1 MIDALRY
8 ESVRVRTIGSTY
20 WTVLLGLLLC
30 GLIALGFGIDTR
42 GTSLSPAAATLL
54 LAAGGESLPFSV
66 LGLAVSIIGILS
78 TGHEYRYG
86 TIYPTLTAI
95 PKRSALLAAKVLVV
109 ASVSAAAAVTVIAVC
124 WLVGTVTRSEP
135 LPLANKPIPVVL
147 AGYVVLVMLYAVLGV
162 VLGQLTR
169 SIPAASFIVLVSPL
183 VIEPVISALPELD
196 VLSWLR
202 GIVPYLPFTAGMQL
216 VTAGLSAASQNGDS
230 LGRWEGGAVFAI
242 FISVLLAIG
251 WLLFVRRDA

>member
-1 MIDALRY
+1 M
-8 ESVRVRTIGSTY
+8 
-20 WTVLLGLLLC
+20 
-30 GLIALGFGIDTR
+30 
-42 GTSLSPAAATLL
+42 
-54 LAAGGESLPFSV
+54 
-66 LGLAVSIIGILS
+66 GLAVSIIGILS

-169 SIPAASFIVLVSPL
+169 NIPAASFIVLVSPL

-216 VTAGLSAASQNGDS
+216 VTAGLSACKSE
-230 LGRWEGGAVFAI
+230 R
-242 FISVLLAIG
+242 
-251 WLLFVRRDA
+251 

>member
-1 MIDALRY
+1 MCASAPSARLTGRY
-8 ESVRVRTIGSTY
+8 CSDFCSAASSPWGS
-20 WTVLLGLLLC
+20 GSIPA
-30 GLIALGFGIDTR
+30 GQA
-42 GTSLSPAAATLL
+42 SPAAATLL

-86 TIYPTLTAI
+86 TISTLTAI

-135 LPLANKPIPVVL
+135 LPRQQADPVVL